1 MKINCLFLFFCL
13 QIGFSQE
20 RITRNL
26 GDFDTVKT
34 FDQIT
39 LQLIP
44 SSENKIELTGKNA
57 NEVEIITINNEL
69 KIRMPLKK
77 LLKGDEILG
86 YLYYKKI
93 NAIEASEGASISSEK
108 PINQIAIEINTKEG
122 AWINLN
128 LAVKKATI
136 RATSG
141 SKIEVKGTTENV
153 DVNANS
159 GATITANNLKSTQIS
174 VVVNSGASAKVY
186 ATKLVEAKATTGGVI
201 TIFGEPKQVNKKKS
215 LGGAIYESH

>member
-1 MKINCLFLFFCL
+1 MKINSLFLFFCL

-20 RITRNL
+20 IITRNL

-44 SSENKIELTGKNA
+44 SNENKIELTGKNA

-77 LLKGDEILG
+77 LLKGDEIIG

-93 NAIEASEGASISSEK
+93 NAIEASEGTSISSEK
-108 PINQIAIEINTKEG
+108 PINQIAIEISTKEG
-122 AWINLN
+122 ARINLN

-136 RATSG
+136 SATSG
-141 SKIEVKGTTENV
+141 SKIEVQGTTENV

-159 GATITANNLKSTQIS
+159 GATITANNLKSTQTS
-174 VVVNSGASAKVY
+174 VVVNSGASAKIY
-186 ATKLVEAKATTGGVI
+186 ATELVEAKATTGGVI

-215 LGGAIYESH
+215 LGGAIYESR

>member
-1 MKINCLFLFFCL
+1 MKINFLFLFFCF

-20 RITRNL
+20 RITRSL

-44 SSENKIELTGKNA
+44 SNENKIELTGKNS
-57 NEVEIITINNEL
+57 NEVEIITTNNEL
-69 KIRMPLKK
+69 KIRLPLKK
-77 LLKGDEILG
+77 LLKGDEILA

-93 NAIEASEGASISSEK
+93 NILEASEGASIASDK
-108 PINQIAIEINTKEG
+108 PISQIAIEINTKEG

-141 SKIEVKGTTENV
+141 SKIEVQGTTENL
-153 DVNANS
+153 DVNANT
-159 GATITANNLKSTQIS
+159 GATITANNLKSTQTS
-174 VVVNSGASAKVY
+174 AVVNSGATAKVY
-186 ATKLVEAKATTGGVI
+186 ATELVEAKATTGGVI
-201 TIFGEPKQVNKKKS
+201 TIFGDPKQINKKKS
-215 LGGAIYESH
+215 LGGAIYESK